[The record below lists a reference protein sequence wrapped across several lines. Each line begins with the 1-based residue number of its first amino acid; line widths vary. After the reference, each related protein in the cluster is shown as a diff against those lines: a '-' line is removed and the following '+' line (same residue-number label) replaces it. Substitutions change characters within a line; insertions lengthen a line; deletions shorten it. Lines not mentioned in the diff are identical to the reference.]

1 MPIHFPVVVADA
13 KSIEALIAI
22 VLDINKTDENNA
34 LYFRG
39 EKSDYGDQ
47 AMTPSVFRGFLA
59 REHHIYR
66 EMQRYNDHEF
76 AVDKTAFDKLAR
88 MQHYLAP
95 TRMLDMS
102 EDVLSALYFAL
113 DQPETGETGVVY
125 VLEIDRDQVK
135 YYDSDTVS
143 LVANLAKSPLT
154 NDGASKDKSKTALHR
169 DAARFLHDMV
179 GFKGQASVDF
189 LLHDV
194 REEKSYFR
202 SLIDPAHLFSVLC
215 VKPKY
220 TNERLHG
227 QKGAFLLFGMNL
239 TEANNPIKLLQYDP
253 NQADALRI
261 NASLESGWHPIR
273 KLTKIRLGCNIN
285 QQSLSRL
292 GVTKPYVYP
301 EMDKVAEYLKA
312 VHKQDAS
319 L

>member
-1 MPIHFPVVVADA
+1 MQIHFPVVVADA
-13 KSIEALIAI
+13 QSIDALIAI
-22 VLDINKTDENNA
+22 VLDINKTDEGNA

-47 AMTPSVFRGFLA
+47 AMTPSVFRGFLD

-66 EMQRYNDHEF
+66 EMQRFNDHEF

-113 DQPETGETGVVY
+113 DEPVTGETGVVY
-125 VLEIDRDQVK
+125 VLEIDHDQIK
-135 YYDSDTVS
+135 YYDSDAVS
-143 LVANLAKSPLT
+143 VVANLAKSPLT
-154 NDGASKDKSKTALHR
+154 NDGMSKDKSKTALHR
-169 DAARFLHDMV
+169 DAARFLHDRV
-179 GFKGQASVDF
+179 GFKGEASVDF
-189 LLHDV
+189 LLHDI

-239 TEANNPIKLLQYDP
+239 TDASKPIKLLQNDP
-253 NQADALRI
+253 NRSDALHI
-261 NASLESGWHPIR
+261 NASFDAGWHPLR

-292 GVTKPYVYP
+292 GVTKPYMYP
-301 EMDKVAEYLKA
+301 EMDKVAEYFK
-312 VHKQDAS
+312 KTS
-319 L
+319 K

>member
-1 MPIHFPVVVADA
+1 MSNDFPVVVADA
-13 KSIEALIAI
+13 ISIDALIAV
-22 VLDINKTDENNA
+22 VLKIDKTNDSNL

-39 EKSDYGDQ
+39 EDSDHGDQ
-47 AMTPSVFRGFLA
+47 ALTPSVFRGFLDQ
-59 REHHIYR
+59 EHRIYR
-66 EMQRYNDHEF
+66 EMQRFNDHEF

-113 DQPETGETGVVY
+113 GARKDGETGVVY
-125 VLEIDRDQVK
+125 VLEIDHDAVK
-135 YYDSDTVS
+135 YYDSDAVS
-143 LVANLAKSPLT
+143 VVANLAKSPLT

-169 DAARFLHDMV
+169 DAARFLHDRT

-189 LLHDV
+189 LLHDI

-202 SLIDPAHLFSVLC
+202 SLIDPVHLFSVLC

-239 TEANNPIKLLQYDP
+239 TDASKPIKLLQNDP
-253 NQADALRI
+253 SRPDALCP
-261 NASLESGWHPIR
+261 NAAFESDWHPVR

-292 GVTKPYVYP
+292 GVTKPYMYP

-312 VHKQDAS
+312 AS
-319 L
+319 K